1 MKHREVQC
9 IRNCFKA
16 HALFHITATCL
27 FYELHPLHLYMDAL
41 KKKENEFMLLYA

>member
-1 MKHREVQC
+1 MKHGEVQC

-27 FYELHPLHLYMDAL
+27 FYELHPLLLHMDAL
-41 KKKENEFMLLYA
+41 KKKENEFMLLYV